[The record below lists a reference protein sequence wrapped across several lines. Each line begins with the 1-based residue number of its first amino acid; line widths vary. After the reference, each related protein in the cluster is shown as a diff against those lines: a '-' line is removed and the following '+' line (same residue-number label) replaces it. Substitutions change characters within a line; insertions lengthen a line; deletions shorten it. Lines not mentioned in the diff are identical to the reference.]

1 MLFVGRHRKPAAMYG
16 FFFICL
22 SFVNSQL
29 HQGILFNNVYDARQ
43 VLLAKN
49 AMEKYNTLELKK
61 KDLVLLEARLT
72 RYRQKDNNG
81 RWSIHRAQFELQAIS
96 ILQNAPDDSSATNE
110 DSDIDIEDLSI

>member
-1 MLFVGRHRKPAAMYG
+1 MYA
-16 FFFICL
+16 FLSVYL
-22 SFVNSQL
+22 SFLNSRV

-49 AMEKYNTLELKK
+49 AMEKYNTLDLKK

-72 RYRQKDNNG
+72 RYRQKDDNG

-96 ILQNAPDDSSATNE
+96 ILQNAPDDCSATNQN
-110 DSDIDIEDLSI
+110 SDIEIEDLSI